1 MILRMA
7 KKTIK
12 KELVKLPKES
22 NYIDNTNKDQKE
34 SKIAN
39 VHLRIEESE
48 KDEWEAHLKEQKYPS
63 LSQFIRVAVKELME
77 KEKTM
82 TNNMIVHLQK
92 EMLDFAK
99 ETVQVLKEEL
109 LREANLIRMK

>member
-1 MILRMA
+1 LGLNLA
-7 KKTIK
+7 KKTVK
-12 KELVKLPKES
+12 KHPVKLLKECDH
-22 NYIDNTNKDQKE
+22 IDNTHNDIKE

-48 KDEWEAHLKEQKYPS
+48 KSEWETHIKEQKYPS
-63 LSQFIRVAVKELME
+63 ISHFIRVAVKELME

-82 TNNMIVHLQK
+82 TNNMNAQIQK

-99 ETVQVLKEEL
+99 ETVRLLKEEL
-109 LREANLIRMK
+109 LREANSLSMK